1 MKKLSESRFVNGF
14 SLDALSE
21 LGKSASIYNKQI
33 NITDNRTIVIY
44 YIFVLTV
51 FIYVRILQNSYDK
64 HLIMNVIYVIV

>member
-1 MKKLSESRFVNGF
+1 MKKLSESRLVNGF
-14 SLDALSE
+14 SLDALAE
-21 LGKSASIYNKQI
+21 LGNSASIYKQI
-33 NITDNRTIVIY
+33 NITDNKTIVIY

>member
-21 LGKSASIYNKQI
+21 LGKSASIYKQI
-33 NITDNRTIVIY
+33 NITDNKTIVIY
-44 YIFVLTV
+44 YIFVLSV

>member
-1 MKKLSESRFVNGF
+1 MKKPSESRLVNGF
-14 SLDALSE
+14 SLDALAE
-21 LGKSASIYNKQI
+21 LGNSASIYKQI
-33 NITDNRTIVIY
+33 NITDNKTTVIY

>member
-14 SLDALSE
+14 SLDALAE
-21 LGKSASIYNKQI
+21 LGNSASIYKQI
-33 NITDNRTIVIY
+33 NVTDNRTIVIY

-51 FIYVRILQNSYDK
+51 FIYERILPNSYDK